1 MRSPLRPW
9 EVLSS
14 EVVLSRRWIEI
25 RQDRVKLASGHEIDE
40 FHVVHGPSWAAVLCV
55 TEEGDVVL
63 VRQYRHGIGA
73 ESLEL
78 PAGVMDAG
86 ESPLAAAQRELREE
100 TGYVS
105 DSWTS
110 LGAVATEPSR
120 HTVVAHFFFAGRA
133 HLTDGRALYA
143 SEEMETVR
151 VPASELVALVEGG
164 EIVHGV
170 HVGAILRAARRGL
183 IPS

>member
-25 RQDRVKLASGHEIDE
+25 RQDRVKLSNGHEIDE
-40 FHVVHGPSWAAVLCV
+40 FHVVHAPSWAAVLCV
-55 TEEGDVVL
+55 TEDADVVL

-78 PAGVMDAG
+78 PAGVMDHG
-86 ESPLAAAQRELREE
+86 ESPLEAAERELREE

-105 DSWTS
+105 NEWTS

-133 HLTDGRALYA
+133 RATDGRALDS

-151 VPASELVALVEGG
+151 VPASELVGLVERG

>member
-9 EVLSS
+9 QVISS

-40 FHVVHGPSWAAVLCV
+40 FHVVHAPSWAAVLCL
-55 TEEGDVVL
+55 TADAEVVL

-78 PAGVMDAG
+78 PAGVIDRD
-86 ESPLAAAQRELREE
+86 ESPLAAAQRELCEE

-105 DSWTS
+105 DAWLS

-120 HTVVAHFFFAGRA
+120 HTVVAHFFFASGARA
-133 HLTDGRALYA
+133 TERRALDA
-143 SEEMETVR
+143 SEELETVR
-151 VPASELVALVEGG
+151 VPAAELIGLVERG

-170 HVGAILRAARRGL
+170 HVGAILLAARRGL
-183 IPS
+183 IPA